1 MCSHLL
7 VCADPAQKSRC
18 LQDASTSHGEVGPC
32 PMQCLLCT
40 ACPACDVAL
49 MNALLC
55 VHGARACIVLLLLV
69 CSCKSS
75 LTTLAG
81 LHVAMLFEWCG
92 QTPTQRVFLNKAHR
106 QSKKTLPSGH
116 VGPPATAGNKRWLA
130 VSQDLGRSTH
140 MLSAPNLIS
149 VSIGLIIACLLS
161 TAARPSVR
169 AVGIAQCSAYFARLT
184 MPCPAQWLWGVRN
197 SPGRWEGHCQPPY
210 LHSLVCSPC
219 MPVLDVAPVA
229 PSGVGRTPCPTKPL
243 LSAGTTG
250 LGL

>member
-92 QTPTQRVFLNKAHR
+92 QT
-106 QSKKTLPSGH
+106 LPSGH
-116 VGPPATAGNKRWLA
+116 VGPPATAGNKRWLGNTLTCSHGRFGCTHFGRDVGHPTDQTYFLCGWRETDWTGRPA
-130 VSQDLGRSTH
+130 RPIGCDPREPYTPSLAAATRPVLSFSVSHLPSWLYPSHGRDWPPNPSDLGD
-140 MLSAPNLIS
+140 
-149 VSIGLIIACLLS
+149 C
-161 TAARPSVR
+161 
-169 AVGIAQCSAYFARLT
+169 
-184 MPCPAQWLWGVRN
+184 
-197 SPGRWEGHCQPPY
+197 
-210 LHSLVCSPC
+210 
-219 MPVLDVAPVA
+219 
-229 PSGVGRTPCPTKPL
+229 
-243 LSAGTTG
+243 
-250 LGL
+250 LGLPPRAPFPGPPLGGCSIRRVSSIPLTPRGEPDWQSGQGW

>member
-1 MCSHLL
+1 MAAEHDDISAGKLVTEAAMCSHLL

-40 ACPACDVAL
+40 TCPACDVAL

-92 QTPTQRVFLNKAHR
+92 QT
-106 QSKKTLPSGH
+106 LPSGH

-149 VSIGLIIACLLS
+149 VSIGLIITCLLS

-169 AVGIAQCSAYFARLT
+169 AVGIAQ
-184 MPCPAQWLWGVRN
+184 
-197 SPGRWEGHCQPPY
+197 
-210 LHSLVCSPC
+210 
-219 MPVLDVAPVA
+219 
-229 PSGVGRTPCPTKPL
+229 
-243 LSAGTTG
+243 
-250 LGL
+250 